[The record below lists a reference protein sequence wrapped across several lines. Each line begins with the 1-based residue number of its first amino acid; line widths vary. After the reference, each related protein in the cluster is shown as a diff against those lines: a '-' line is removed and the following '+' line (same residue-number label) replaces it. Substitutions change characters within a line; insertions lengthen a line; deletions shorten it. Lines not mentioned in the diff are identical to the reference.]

1 VARVGPPG
9 SAGFRQNFST
19 NATLEQAVFRPRLAA
34 EAQAARAEAR
44 AFRADAEQAT
54 LDVAFTVVDAYYA
67 QVRAERLVAVQAE
80 QLREASRTARDL
92 RARYAAGAGR
102 RVDALRAG
110 VQEALAEVA
119 VREARAVAAQAATA
133 LVAALGVPPG
143 ARDSAYALD
152 SVVPRPAPAP
162 ASLDSLVTVAEAA
175 SPTLRAAAAV
185 VDVRRATVRAARADL
200 LPAVS
205 ARGGLGYQ
213 QSDLSPRAPFTTFG
227 LSLAWPAFTSGAQQA
242 LVRAAEAETRLAE
255 AELEVTRNEL
265 RRRLAAAQARWR
277 EAERRSQAAAA
288 SVAARARP
296 WAILDAA
303 FREGAVLLVEVFTAR
318 TDLARAASGEVQA
331 LVDAQVAR
339 AELALTLGR
348 LPGGRPG
355 ARAAGRA
362 GSAPRRPGLRG
373 RCGGRARPGRP
384 RGGGRPGG
392 GQAAGA
398 VQSAAAAPRTVAET
412 REVTEPHRG
421 ARGAA
426 ARAAEGASR
435 ACWDEGDRVR
445 AGQLLATFDNSVQA
459 AELAGARTRAAWPAR
474 RRTAAGRLL
483 AVRRRE
489 PRRAGGRRP
498 RRSARR

>member
-1 VARVGPPG
+1 VRALGVAALLPYAGVVRAAVAQPAGRPVEEPAQPVRRLSLASALRIAAVRQPALARARAGLAGAEARASAARSQLLPQVLLSADLSGTNAPTRVSRTGAGAVGGGGTGADSTGGGTGGAGGTGGVG
-9 SAGFRQNFST
+9 SSGSQAGFRSNFST
-19 NATLEQAVFRPRLAA
+19 TATLEQAVFRPRLNAQAA
-34 EAQAARAEAR
+34 AARAEAR
-44 AFRADAEQAT
+44 VFRADAEQVS

-67 QVRAERLVAVQAE
+67 QVRAERLVGVQEE

-92 RARYAAGAGR
+92 AARFRTGAGR
-102 RVDALRAG
+102 RVDALRAD
-110 VQEALAEVA
+110 VQRALAEVA

-288 SVAARARP
+288 SVAAARE
-296 WAILDAA
+296 AVGILDAA

-348 LPGGRPG
+348 VPD
-355 ARAAGRA
+355 A
-362 GSAPRRPGLRG
+362 
-373 RCGGRARPGRP
+373 
-384 RGGGRPGG
+384 
-392 GQAAGA
+392 
-398 VQSAAAAPRTVAET
+398 
-412 REVTEPHRG
+412 
-421 ARGAA
+421 
-426 ARAAEGASR
+426 
-435 ACWDEGDRVR
+435 
-445 AGQLLATFDNSVQA
+445 
-459 AELAGARTRAAWPAR
+459 
-474 RRTAAGRLL
+474 
-483 AVRRRE
+483 
-489 PRRAGGRRP
+489 
-498 RRSARR
+498 